1 MRATPHM
8 SWPWPART
16 CEIAPELAGR
26 FAAVERPL
34 DAAVRLDAVDRVAA
48 GLVAVDGLREVDGFR
63 GDVGLPDA
71 AAFVGVRLVPREDA
85 DEEALGD
92 FAPDAGDFCF
102 VATGVRD
109 SLVALSA
116 RRGKWY
122 RSDGTDVGIRA
133 GFLLGLHDPR

>member
-1 MRATPHM
+1 M

-26 FAAVERPL
+26 FATVERPL

-48 GLVAVDGLREVDGFR
+48 GLREVAGFR
-63 GDVGLPDA
+63 GDDGLPDA
-71 AAFVGVRLVPREDA
+71 AAFVDVRLVPFEDV
-85 DEEALGD
+85 DEEALGG

-133 GFLLGLHDPR
+133 RFLLGSPDLR

>member
-1 MRATPHM
+1 M
-8 SWPWPART
+8 SCPWPART

-34 DAAVRLDAVDRVAA
+34 DAAVRLEVVDRDAA
-48 GLVAVDGLREVDGFR
+48 GLRDVDGFR
-63 GDVGLPDA
+63 GDDGFPDA
-71 AAFVGVRLVPREDA
+71 AAFVDARLVPFEDVE
-85 DEEALGD
+85 EEALGD

-116 RRGKWY
+116 RQTRGY
-122 RSDGTDVGIRA
+122 LPSAPDAGIRA

>member
-1 MRATPHM
+1 MRATPHI
-8 SWPWPART
+8 SWPWPAST

-48 GLVAVDGLREVDGFR
+48 GLVAVDGLRDVAGFR
-63 GDVGLPDA
+63 ADDGLPDA
-71 AAFVGVRLVPREDA
+71 AAFVDARLVPFEDVE
-85 DEEALGD
+85 EEALGG

-116 RRGKWY
+116 RRTQQYW
-122 RSDGTDVGIRA
+122 SDQRDVGITA
-133 GFLLGLHDPR
+133 GFLLGSPDLR

>member
-1 MRATPHM
+1 M

-34 DAAVRLDAVDRVAA
+34 DAAVRLEGVEREADGFLVVERLRV
-48 GLVAVDGLREVDGFR
+48 VEGLR
-63 GDVGLPDA
+63 A
-71 AAFVGVRLVPREDA
+71 AVAFVDVRLVPFEDV
-85 DEEALGD
+85 DEEALGG

-116 RRGKWY
+116 RRSKWY

-133 GFLLGLHDPR
+133 GFLLGSLDLR

>member
-1 MRATPHM
+1 MR
-8 SWPWPART
+8 
-16 CEIAPELAGR
+16 G
-26 FAAVERPL
+26 VE
-34 DAAVRLDAVDRVAA
+34 
-48 GLVAVDGLREVDGFR
+48 
-63 GDVGLPDA
+63 GLPDA

-116 RRGKWY
+116 RQTRGY
-122 RSDGTDVGIRA
+122 RPSAPDAGIRA

>member
-1 MRATPHM
+1 M
-8 SWPWPART
+8 
-16 CEIAPELAGR
+16 
-26 FAAVERPL
+26 
-34 DAAVRLDAVDRVAA
+34 DAAVRLEVVDRVAA
-48 GLVAVDGLREVDGFR
+48 GLVAVDGLRDVAGLREVAGLR
-63 GDVGLPDA
+63 GDDGLPDA
-71 AAFVGVRLVPREDA
+71 AAFVDVRLVPFEDVE
-85 DEEALGD
+85 EEALGG

-133 GFLLGLHDPR
+133 GFLLGSPDLR